1 MKNKIKEIIVC
12 EGRDDT
18 AAIRRAV
25 DAETIETHGF
35 GMSPAMWEQIE
46 KAACTSGIIVFTD
59 PDHAGGLIRRKI
71 KERFPD
77 AKEAF
82 LPREEA
88 RKKDNI
94 GVENASPEAIREALS
109 KARCTLADG
118 GETFSQEDLVS
129 AGLVGGAGAK
139 ATREALC
146 GRLGIGYCNGKSLLA
161 RLNGFGITREEFY
174 EALRPTDHTGHQE

>member
-118 GETFSQEDLVS
+118 GETFSQEDFYS
-129 AGLVGGAGAK
+129 RDDDSFGPATKAGIRPLQDRTFGVDPH
-139 ATREALC
+139 
-146 GRLGIGYCNGKSLLA
+146 
-161 RLNGFGITREEFY
+161 LN
-174 EALRPTDHTGHQE
+174 HSTGHGPVFMGNHPNVK